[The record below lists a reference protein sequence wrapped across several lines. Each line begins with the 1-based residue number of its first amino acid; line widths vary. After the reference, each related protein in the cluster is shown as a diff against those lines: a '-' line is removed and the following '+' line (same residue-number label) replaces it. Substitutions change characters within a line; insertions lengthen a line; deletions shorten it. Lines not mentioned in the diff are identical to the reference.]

1 VTLIVP
7 DCEGKC
13 IVELQSKFIELGGLA
28 NITVTF
34 QNMKKPITAMYLML
48 IKAEHIE
55 DLTLD
60 KVILGLFLLLSSCKC
75 GSTINALSG

>member
-13 IVELQSKFIELGGLA
+13 IVELQSKFIDIGGA
-28 NITVTF
+28 SNITVTF
-34 QNMKKPITAMYLML
+34 QNMKKPITALYFML

-55 DLTLD
+55 DMTLD
-60 KVILGLFLLLSSCKC
+60 KVILG
-75 GSTINALSG
+75 